1 MVTLKI
7 GFEICLIKHIRASTG
22 TLYSDIIDQSAVT
35 SFVTPT
41 TLIGEISWFSSSMYF
56 VPSSNLDA
64 VTLVSLPLDGLL
76 PELLA

>member
-1 MVTLKI
+1 MTLKI
-7 GFEICLIKHIRASTG
+7 GLEICLIKHIRASTRI
-22 TLYSDIIDQSAVT
+22 LYSDIIDRSAVT
-35 SFVTPT
+35 TFVTPT

-64 VTLVSLPLDGLL
+64 MTLVSLPPAGLL